1 MARSVEGPWYR
12 AIKDGWYVTHEGRKV
27 SLKVRGK
34 GNRGEAVKAW
44 HRLMAGV
51 PLAPAK
57 PTPTPTAKA
66 EPLTMKQLAD
76 AFLAARK
83 GMVKA
88 DTHAVY
94 QSRIQTAVDAFH
106 DVPDATAFTR
116 WLHALALS
124 QSSKSSIAGI
134 VMAATRWATANGLL
148 PADPLKGV
156 KKPPITSR
164 GSKALVSDEAHAKVM
179 ADAAPELRLLLTL
192 LRETGARPSE
202 LARLTAK
209 DVDAVNGVATLTDHK
224 TAHHTGKPRLLILT
238 PLAVTLLRPL
248 MAERPEG
255 PLLANALGNPW
266 TKDAIG
272 HAMRRVCERIGVK
285 AIAYGYR
292 HTFATEALAAGVP
305 DATVA
310 ALLGHCDTSM
320 IHRHYSHLSSRTQAL
335 RDALGKVRGGG

>member
-12 AIKDGWYVTHEGRKV
+12 ASKDGWYVTHEGRSV

-34 GNRGEAVKAW
+34 ANRGEALKAW

-51 PLAPAK
+51 ELRPDKTK
-57 PTPTPTAKA
+57 PTPTPEAA
-66 EPLTMKQLAD
+66 PLTMKQLAD

-83 GMVKA
+83 GVVKA

-94 QSRIQTAVDAFH
+94 QSRIHAAVDAFH
-106 DVPDATAFTR
+106 EVPDADAFTR
-116 WLHALALS
+116 WLHALTLS

-134 VMAATRWATANGLL
+134 VMAATRWGTMAGLL
-148 PADPLKGV
+148 PADPLKWV

-179 ADAAPELRLLLTL
+179 AVAGPELRIMLTL
-192 LRETGARPSE
+192 LRETGARPGE
-202 LARLTAK
+202 LARITAK
-209 DVDAVNGVATLTDHK
+209 DVDTANGVAVLADHK

-238 PLAVTLLRPL
+238 PQAVALLRPL
-248 MAERPEG
+248 MDERPEG
-255 PLLANALGNPW
+255 PLLRNALGNPW

-335 RDALGKVRGGG
+335 KDALGKVRGGE